1 MLIDN
6 EKFVGLLVENSG
18 IEKEKVEKYLEE
30 LINDIKSSFD
40 EGEGYELEGFG
51 IFSKLGAN
59 VLFIPSE
66 ELETEINYK
75 YVGMEPIELPSGVS
89 GNVKEEEDEE
99 QEENPLQEILDGET
113 EDKPD
118 EYEDPFAELIG
129 DDDQDI
135 EAAVQEEIENEEQEE
150 VLEET
155 KEEEEI
161 VDLKPSD
168 SDDMIPESEAL
179 EDSLKDIFGVDD
191 EQVSETE
198 AVEEEKETPGPDK
211 WGIDAHKE
219 DDQEDAF
226 SGLMGDAAS
235 KDEELIEED
244 IIAPDEVSEE
254 VSEEKEEIDF
264 AALENDNSSEDFD
277 DPFRDFEDEDE
288 QEEDFVPVVTNVASE
303 KTSKD
308 EEDKDKTLE
317 EGLEKKEKKN
327 KPKSSKKRNQRAP
340 VFLYLVLALIILAGS
355 GYLLAY
361 FGVVNIQGI
370 TPKSNTQVALI
381 NPPSTPE
388 EVTPEST
395 VPEQTED
402 NGVSPTNDAN
412 QEQIEQ
418 GNVKPD
424 DSNAKSEEP
433 EETKSDLAPIV
444 VDEKSPDI
452 NGIITPVNIQSGAEA
467 YGLLGTATEAG
478 NNGYTIV
485 LYTLSKKSGAD
496 RQFEKLSKD
505 GYRVI
510 IKEKPSNTYGVLY
523 RVSIGQFKSLADAAV
538 AAERVDQEILG
549 NYIITKI

>member
-30 LINDIKSSFD
+30 LVNDIKSSLD

-75 YVGMEPIELPSGVS
+75 YVGMEPIELPGGASES
-89 GNVKEEEDEE
+89 VKEKDQDE
-99 QEENPLQEILDGET
+99 QEENPLQEILDDET
-113 EDKPD
+113 EDKTD

-129 DDDQDI
+129 YDNQDAEEDI
-135 EAAVQEEIENEEQEE
+135 ESAVEEEIENEEQEE
-150 VLEET
+150 VLEEAK
-155 KEEEEI
+155 KEEEV
-161 VDLKPSD
+161 VDLEPFD
-168 SDDMIPESEAL
+168 NDDIIPESEETETL
-179 EDSLKDIFGVDD
+179 EDSLKDIFGDD
-191 EQVSETE
+191 EEDVSATE
-198 AVEEEKETPGPDK
+198 AVEEHEETPGPDK

-219 DDQEDAF
+219 DNQEGAF
-226 SGLMGDAAS
+226 SGLMGNAAS
-235 KDEELIEED
+235 KDEDLTEEED
-244 IIAPDEVSEE
+244 IFASDEMSEDVSEE
-254 VSEEKEEIDF
+254 NEEIDY
-264 AALENDNSSEDFD
+264 AALENNTSEE
-277 DPFRDFEDEDE
+277 DFEDPFKDLENEDE

-303 KTSKD
+303 KTL
-308 EEDKDKTLE
+308 EEDS
-317 EGLEKKEKKN
+317 EKKEKKN
-327 KPKSSKKRNQRAP
+327 KPKSTKKQNQRAP

-370 TPKSNTQVALI
+370 TPKSNTQVVLI
-381 NPPSTPE
+381 NPPSTSE
-388 EVTPEST
+388 EVT
-395 VPEQTED
+395 PEQTED
-402 NGVSPTNDAN
+402 NSVLPANDEN
-412 QEQIEQ
+412 QEEIEPA
-418 GNVKPD
+418 NVKPD
-424 DSNAKSEEP
+424 DSNAKT
-433 EETKSDLAPIV
+433 EETEGTKNDLAPIV
-444 VDEKSPDI
+444 ADEKSPDN
-452 NGIITPVNIQSGAEA
+452 NGIITPVNIQGGAEA
-467 YGLLGTATEAG
+467 YGLFGTATEAG

-510 IKEKPSNTYGVLY
+510 IKEKPSSTYGVLY

-538 AAERVDQEILG
+538 AAEKVDQEILG

>member
-75 YVGMEPIELPSGVS
+75 YVGMEPIELPSGTS
-89 GNVKEEEDEE
+89 EDVKDENEEE
-99 QEENPLQEILDGET
+99 QEVNPIQGILDGEAEVEP
-113 EDKPD
+113 EDD
-118 EYEDPFAELIG
+118 DDPFAGLIG
-129 DDDQDI
+129 DDDPDDEDI
-135 EAAVQEEIENEEQEE
+135 E
-150 VLEET
+150 T
-155 KEEEEI
+155 
-161 VDLKPSD
+161 
-168 SDDMIPESEAL
+168 
-179 EDSLKDIFGVDD
+179 
-191 EQVSETE
+191 
-198 AVEEEKETPGPDK
+198 AVEEEIESEEKEDADEELESEPEPEGEGTEALETSLDNIFGTNDEELSEEEKEEEKEAPGPDK

-226 SGLMGDAAS
+226 SGLMGDSAS
-235 KDEELIEED
+235 QDEELIDED
-244 IIAPDEVSEE
+244 DIFTSDETSEDA
-254 VSEEKEEIDF
+254 SDEKEEIDF
-264 AALENDNSSEDFD
+264 SALENDSSDEDFD
-277 DPFRDFEDEDE
+277 DPFEDLEDKDE
-288 QEEDFVPVVTNVASE
+288 PEEEDFIPVVTNVASE

-308 EEDKDKTLE
+308 EEKKDKTLE
-317 EGLEKKEKKN
+317 KEEKKI
-327 KPKSSKKRNQRAP
+327 KPKSSRDRNQRTP
-340 VFLYLVLALIILAGS
+340 VFLYLVLALIILGGS

-370 TPKSNTQVALI
+370 TPKSNTQVAQVK
-381 NPPSTPE
+381 PPSNSE

-395 VPEQTED
+395 VPGQTEQD
-402 NGVSPTNDAN
+402 VVLPPNEENLPD
-412 QEQIEQ
+412 IED
-418 GNVKPD
+418 G
-424 DSNAKSEEP
+424 NAKPADSEIKTEEP
-433 EETKSDLAPIV
+433 EERSGDLAPLIA
-444 VDEKSPDI
+444 DEKSPDN
-452 NGIITPVNIQSGAEA
+452 NGIITPVDIQGGAEA

-485 LYTLSKKSGAD
+485 LYTLSKRSGAD
-496 RQFEKLSKD
+496 AQFEKLSKD

-510 IKEKPSNTYGVLY
+510 IKERPSDTYGVLY

-538 AAERVDQEILG
+538 AAEKVDQGILG